1 MFCLFY
7 WWRDTNTYGEK
18 IHTTSVSDSCSR
30 FHLFH
35 SQANMELHVF
45 EQLFF
50 HKEMFYLYFWGFFV
64 VCSVFLNV
72 GANQWSG
79 FMEECGVDEV
89 HRRNFSRLRNIPF
102 LVTANASDC
111 GFYSDSAGITDVN
124 TSQPFVTPVFGCIQY
139 YSKDSIL
146 Y

>member
-1 MFCLFY
+1 M
-7 WWRDTNTYGEK
+7 
-18 IHTTSVSDSCSR
+18 SDSYYR
-30 FHLFH
+30 YLFHLFR
-35 SQANMELHVF
+35 SQAKMKLHVF

-50 HKEMFYLYFWGFFV
+50 HKEIFYLYFWGFFV

-79 FMEECGVDEV
+79 FMEECGVDEA

-102 LVTANASDC
+102 LATTNASGC

-139 YSKDSIL
+139 YSKDSTL